1 MNWNDIMKINEENM
15 NTTINQKQEKNMQEI
30 KKETNN

>member
-1 MNWNDIMKINEENM
+1 MNRNDIMKINEENM
-15 NTTINQKQEKNMQEI
+15 NTTIKRKQEKNMQGI